1 MGRTAAH
8 RPRTSAS
15 GCDGSADDDLAAA
28 ARGDQ
33 AALRRIYEDLAP
45 AVHGYLRGHGAPEP
59 EDATSEVFLAVFT
72 RLDTVVGGAEGLRT
86 LVFSVAHARLVD
98 QLRRV
103 ARRVPSVPYEQ
114 ARDDRVAPSAEDV
127 ALRRDGLARVE
138 SVLADLPD
146 DYRDVVLLR
155 VVADLGVAATATVM
169 GRSEGAVKQLYRRAL
184 LALRD
189 VVGDEGVTG

>member
-1 MGRTAAH
+1 MGREAAH
-8 RPRTSAS
+8 RLRV
-15 GCDGSADDDLAAA
+15 SADARQSSADADLEAAS
-28 ARGDQ
+28 RGDQ
-33 AALRRIYEDLAP
+33 AALRRIYDELAP

-59 EDATSEVFLAVFT
+59 EDGTSEVFLAVFT
-72 RLDTVVGGAEGLRT
+72 RLDSVVGGAEGLRT

-98 QLRRV
+98 QLRRA
-103 ARRVPSVPYEQ
+103 ARRAPSVPYEPT
-114 ARDDRVAPSAEDV
+114 RDERVAPSAEAV
-127 ALRRDGLARVE
+127 ALWREGGAGVE
-138 SVLADLPD
+138 AVLAGLPD

>member
-1 MGRTAAH
+1 MGRGAAH
-8 RPRTSAS
+8 RLRA
-15 GCDGSADDDLAAA
+15 SADSGRDSSDADLEAAS
-28 ARGDQ
+28 RGDQ
-33 AALRRIYEDLAP
+33 AAFRRIYDDLAP

-98 QLRRV
+98 QLRRA
-103 ARRVPSVPYEQ
+103 ARRLPAVPYEPAQ
-114 ARDDRVAPSAEDV
+114 DPRVAPSAESLALTRLGTAGVEDV
-127 ALRRDGLARVE
+127 LSA
-138 SVLADLPD
+138 LPD
-146 DYRDVVLLR
+146 DYREVVLLR

-184 LALRD
+184 LALREL
-189 VVGDEGVTG
+189 VGDGGVTG